1 MSKVFRY
8 VGVSALG
15 LLALVLIAG
24 IVLYSLGVWKSS
36 RTHNV
41 QGQAVTVEVND
52 DVLERTLRTGRT
64 PEGKDLSLDL
74 MPWAM
79 YAGMTDDEAEAMW
92 VWLESLTTD

>member
-8 VGVSALG
+8 IGLSALG
-15 LLALVLIAG
+15 FLGLILLVAVT
-24 IVLYSLGVWKSS
+24 LYSLGSWKAS